1 MKPAL
6 TQNKI
11 FSRIKKNTDEI
22 TNLCDLNRHRMTYER
37 AGHIFRAMKLEELGR
52 STILDYPSSVPF
64 GILWDASDI
73 GLVLPDDGKFASFLD
88 LNADRLQLFDMPKKL
103 VLTRTS
109 GNIHCS
115 HFPDEIKIN
124 PDLDKWEYVEE
135 LS

>member
-1 MKPAL
+1 MIPTL

-37 AGHIFRAMKLEELGR
+37 AGLYFRLMKYLSKHADAITPIETMISIENMGLHLPD
-52 STILDYPSSVPF
+52 SDNQTYAEFLDY
-64 GILWDASDI
+64 
-73 GLVLPDDGKFASFLD
+73 
-88 LNADRLQLFDMPKKL
+88 NADRLQLFDTPKKL

>member
-1 MKPAL
+1 MNS
-6 TQNKI
+6 T
-11 FSRIKKNTDEI
+11 ST
-22 TNLCDLNRHRMTYER
+22 NRHRMTYER
-37 AGHIFRAMKLEELGR
+37 AGYIFRAMKLYL
-52 STILDYPSSVPF
+52 SILADLHF
-64 GILWDASDI
+64 GMLFDI
-73 GLVLPDDGKFASFLD
+73 CKMKLILPDIDTFSEFLRV
-88 LNADRLQLFDMPKKL
+88 NADRLQLFDTPKKL

>member
-1 MKPAL
+1 M
-6 TQNKI
+6 
-11 FSRIKKNTDEI
+11 I
-22 TNLCDLNRHRMTYER
+22 TEQKYARNAIDYECRKHRMTYER
-37 AGHIFRAMKLEELGR
+37 AGQIFQAMMLDKKACEKITLAEIDNAVLR
-52 STILDYPSSVPF
+52 LPPAIKNHPYPFALFLDY
-64 GILWDASDI
+64 
-73 GLVLPDDGKFASFLD
+73 
-88 LNADRLQLFDMPKKL
+88 NADRLQLFDTPKKL